1 MHNMNVKTTRALCLI
16 LDDNE
21 TVQRPWYKSKDSQQ
35 NDIMQNNPVAIST
48 RVCQSFVR
56 IGQIELYGNRTK
68 VNKDKINELK
78 LIVEHLLNTD
88 YKDIK
93 GISFEDKI

>member
-1 MHNMNVKTTRALCLI
+1 MHSMNIKTTRALCLI
-16 LDDNE
+16 TDDKE
-21 TVQRPWYKSKDSQQ
+21 TVQRPWQQNSTSQQ
-35 NDIMQNNPVAIST
+35 NDIMQETPIAIST

-68 VNKDKINELK
+68 VDRNKIDELK
-78 LIVEHLLNTD
+78 LIIEHLLNTD
-88 YKDIK
+88 FKDIK